1 MSLNRSI
8 PQYLYHKSSVI
19 NRESILC
26 GGLKPQV
33 GTSYFCHWNCKK
45 GLKPLVFLYDKE
57 IIEYDTTYD
66 DDIYQIDTLQLDKR
80 GFELDPD
87 EGMIGCFT
95 YDAEIPCS
103 FCKII
108 YKGTGEEL

>member
-26 GGLKPQV
+26 GGL
-33 GTSYFCHWNCKK
+33 N
-45 GLKPLVFLYDKE
+45 
-57 IIEYDTTYD
+57 
-66 DDIYQIDTLQLDKR
+66 TLQLDKR